1 MTDFKIDTAD
11 DNVLWYVKGG
21 GATGEERALRKKGR
35 RTAAEVVRN
44 KDKRRKL
51 HEKRA

>member
-21 GATGEERALRKKGR
+21 GATEEERALRKERKADGR
-35 RTAAEVVRN
+35 GG
-44 KDKRRKL
+44 
-51 HEKRA
+51 RAQ

>member
-21 GATGEERALRKKGR
+21 GATEEEERFEKKGR

-44 KDKRRKL
+44 KDTRRKL